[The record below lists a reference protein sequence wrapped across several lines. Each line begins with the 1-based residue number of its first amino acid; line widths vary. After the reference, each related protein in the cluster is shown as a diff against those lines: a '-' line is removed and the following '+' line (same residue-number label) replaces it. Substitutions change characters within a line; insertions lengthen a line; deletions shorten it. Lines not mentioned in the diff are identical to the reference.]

1 MNIHWGAVVLALAA
15 AACFALSSAVK
26 HMSAE
31 HAPDP
36 LTKGVAS
43 GIAAFVAYTLRHP
56 LWLAGMATDV
66 IGLGLQVV
74 ALHLGGLVL
83 VQPLLV
89 TAVAGTLV
97 LRRALSRRAQHR
109 REIVLAL
116 TLVAGLGLFELAIDP
131 SHAAASP
138 ADRAPAYVLGI
149 VGLLLVLTALAVA
162 VVRRGGRSATALLG
176 AASGLM
182 YAAAAAL
189 IALVSSQ
196 VVEKGILAPLRRDEI
211 YVLLAVGLAG
221 QILNQSAFQAGALSI
236 AAPASATADLV
247 ASVVLGILVFDQPL
261 PSGALQILGVV
272 VGAVVVVVTVVALA
286 RAIPVEPVRAQA
298 QGHPAVV
305 AERSEDRRDDDGVPE

>member
-1 MNIHWGAVVLALAA
+1 MSTHWLAVVLALAA
-15 AACFALSSAVK
+15 AGCFALSSAVK
-26 HMSAE
+26 HLSAE

-36 LTKGVAS
+36 LTRGVAS
-43 GIAAFVAYTLRHP
+43 GIAAFVRYTLRHP
-56 LWLAGMATDV
+56 LWLLGIATDV
-66 IGLGLQVV
+66 VGLALQVV

-97 LRRALSRRAQHR
+97 LRRVLDRRGQHR
-109 REIVLAL
+109 RELLLAGA
-116 TLVAGLGLFELAIDP
+116 LVGGLVVFELAIDP

-138 ADRAPAYVLGI
+138 ADRAPAYVLGL

-176 AASGLM
+176 GASGLT

-196 VVEKGILAPLRRDEI
+196 VVEKGVLAPLRRDEI
-211 YVLLAVGLAG
+211 YVLVAVGLAG
-221 QILNQSAFQAGALSI
+221 QILNQSAFQAGALAI
-236 AAPASATADLV
+236 AAPASAVADLV

-261 PSGALQILGVV
+261 PGGPLRILGVV
-272 VGAVVVVVTVVALA
+272 VGGIAVVVTVVALA
-286 RAIPVEPVRAQA
+286 RIVPGDRNTPRGS
-298 QGHPAVV
+298 GHHP
-305 AERSEDRRDDDGVPE
+305 RRGRR